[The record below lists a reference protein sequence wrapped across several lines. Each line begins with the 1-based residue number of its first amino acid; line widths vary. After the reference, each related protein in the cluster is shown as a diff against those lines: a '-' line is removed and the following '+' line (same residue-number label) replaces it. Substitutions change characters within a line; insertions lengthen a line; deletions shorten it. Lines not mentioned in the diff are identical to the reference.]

1 MAIWGCLMDSPAL
14 TASGRDR
21 VVRHCEDY
29 IAWYEKVKANARR
42 LDYLLQISTIV
53 FSAITPL
60 LVLSPGVPPVLQA
73 LPATVAAV
81 AAGLQ
86 GVFKFRERFLGFA
99 LAGELLKAEK
109 LRFEIRTEAV
119 SPADPNYVAILD
131 EFAEHIN
138 QIVLDETRE
147 WRRQMSAP
155 KGAPVTAEGVR
166 ATG

>member
-1 MAIWGCLMDSPAL
+1 MTSPAL
-14 TASGRDR
+14 TTSGRDR

-29 IAWYEKVKANARR
+29 IGWYERVKANTRR
-42 LDYLLQISTIV
+42 LDYSLQASTIV

-73 LPATVAAV
+73 LPATIAAV

-99 LAGELLKAEK
+99 LASELLKAEK
-109 LRFEIRTEAV
+109 LRFEIRTDALA
-119 SPADPNYVAILD
+119 PTDPNYTAVLE
-131 EFAEHIN
+131 EFAQHIN
-138 QIVLDETRE
+138 EIVLDETRE

-155 KGAPVTAEGVR
+155 KGAPVAADSAR
-166 ATG
+166 ATS